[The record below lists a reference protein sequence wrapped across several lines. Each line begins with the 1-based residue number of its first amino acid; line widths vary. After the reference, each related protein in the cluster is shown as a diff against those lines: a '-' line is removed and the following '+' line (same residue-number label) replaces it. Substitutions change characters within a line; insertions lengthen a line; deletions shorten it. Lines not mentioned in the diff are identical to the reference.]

1 MKIISITIAMIL
13 LSSPAMA
20 MGEDAMKASPNPS
33 PAAHAATTPQHPHHP
48 AAVHKGKKHG

>member
-20 MGEDAMKASPNPS
+20 MGEDAMKASA
-33 PAAHAATTPQHPHHP
+33 PASVSQPPQRAHHP
-48 AAVHKGKKHG
+48 AVVHKHKKPR